1 MGLLVSVWVAGV
13 CVKELRVCGFVGV
26 GMGGWCVCK
35 GVEGVWGGW
44 CVYVKELR
52 VCGYGWLV
60 CLCEGVEGVWVW
72 VAGVFV

>member
-1 MGLLVSVWVAGV
+1 
-13 CVKELRVCGFVGV
+13 
-26 GMGGWCVCK
+26 MGGWCVCVK
-35 GVEGVWGGW
+35 GLG
-44 CVYVKELR
+44 